1 MTIAASLADFN
12 IEFSFLFIALAVVLI
27 IILTILGRFIS
38 LWFQAFVSGTPI
50 PLFNIIGMSLRKI
63 PPQVIVN
70 ARINLYKA
78 GLKDIS
84 VADLETHYLAG
95 GHVQDVVI
103 AMIAADKAN
112 IPLDWRRGTA
122 IDLAGRNLREA
133 VQTSVNP
140 KVIDCPRQ
148 GEYMT
153 GVSKD
158 GIQIHVRAR
167 VTVRTNIAQLVGGA
181 TEETIIARVGE
192 GIVSAIGGSETH
204 LQVLEAPQ
212 RISRFVLEKGL
223 DSSTAFTILSI
234 DIVEMHLGE
243 NIGAKLRVAQAD
255 ATKQIAQA
263 EAEKRRAM
271 AVAEEQ
277 ENIAKVKLM
286 DSRLVEAEAS
296 VPLAIAKAF
305 ESGRLGVMDYMRYQ
319 NLKSDTEMRTSIATP
334 EEGEAGKGNKR

>member
-1 MTIAASLADFN
+1 MNLIQPLLGVEFN
-12 IEFSFLFIALAVVLI
+12 MEFSFLFILLAIVLI
-27 IILTILGRFIS
+27 IILSIVGKFIS

-63 PPQVIVN
+63 PPQTIVN
-70 ARINLYKA
+70 ARITLFKA
-78 GLKDIS
+78 GLKTITVS
-84 VADLETHYLAG
+84 DLETHYLAG
-95 GHVQDVVI
+95 GHITDVAI
-103 AMIAADKAN
+103 SMIAADKAN
-112 IPLDWRRGTA
+112 IALDWRQATA
-122 IDLAGRNLREA
+122 IDLAGRNIREA

-153 GVSKD
+153 GVAKD

-167 VTVRTNIAQLVGGA
+167 VTVRTNLAQLVGGA

-192 GIVSAIGGSETH
+192 GIVGAIGGSETH
-204 LQVLEAPQ
+204 LSVLEAPQ
-212 RISRFVLEKGL
+212 RISRLVLEKGL

-243 NIGAKLRVAQAD
+243 NIGAKLRA
-255 ATKQIAQA
+255 ATAEAAKQIAQA

-277 ENIAKVKLM
+277 ENVAKIKFM
-286 DSRLVEAEAS
+286 ESKLVEAQAS
-296 VPLAIAKAF
+296 IPLAIASAF
-305 ESGRLGVMDYMRYQ
+305 EKGHLGIMDYQRYQ
-319 NLKSDTEMRTSIATP
+319 NLKADTDMRESIARP
-334 EEGEAGKGNKR
+334 DDQPPKK